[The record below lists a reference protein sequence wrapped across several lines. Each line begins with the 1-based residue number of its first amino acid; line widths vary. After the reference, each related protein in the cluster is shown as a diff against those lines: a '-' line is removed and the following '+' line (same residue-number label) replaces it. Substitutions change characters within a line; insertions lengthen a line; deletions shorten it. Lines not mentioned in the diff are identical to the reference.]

1 MPNTLATGA
10 AGIFIMGLENTH
22 GAPGTSSR
30 PRHIYFGFEKI
41 PMGSLFLGLK
51 NTFGVA
57 GTLSRPGLMLHSH
70 DLCSYSV
77 LSGRYDLGVL
87 LCYLVI
93 QTKLCLHLSI
103 SMSIITSNQ
112 GPVPNI

>member
-1 MPNTLATGA
+1 MVLQAPLAVP
-10 AGIFIMGLENTH
+10 GISILGLKNTH
-22 GAPGTSSR
+22 GFKAPLAAQA
-30 PRHIYFGFEKI
+30 
-41 PMGSLFLGLK
+41 SLFLNLK

-57 GTLSRPGLMLHSH
+57 GTLSQPRLMLHSH

-87 LCYLVI
+87 LRYLVI